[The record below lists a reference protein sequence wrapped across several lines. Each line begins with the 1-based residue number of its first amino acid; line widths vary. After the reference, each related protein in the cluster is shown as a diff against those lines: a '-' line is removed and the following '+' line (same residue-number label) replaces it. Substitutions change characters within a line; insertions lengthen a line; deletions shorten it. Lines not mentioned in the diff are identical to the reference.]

1 MKRMFDQEELLILK
15 KLIEKE
21 RKANASAMEK
31 LKNKNTGKA
40 YLKRV
45 QTGFALMRINLRIL
59 MKLD

>member
-1 MKRMFDQEELLILK
+1 MFDQEELLILK

-21 RKANASAMEK
+21 RKANSKAMEK
-31 LKNKNTGKA
+31 FKNKTGKA

-45 QTGFALMRINLRIL
+45 QTGFALMRINLRII